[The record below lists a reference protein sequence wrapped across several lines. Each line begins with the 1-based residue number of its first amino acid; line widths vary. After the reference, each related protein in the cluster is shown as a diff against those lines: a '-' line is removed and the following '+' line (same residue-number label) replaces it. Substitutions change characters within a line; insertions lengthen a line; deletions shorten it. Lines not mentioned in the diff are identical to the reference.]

1 MAPIKF
7 EDHIREQ
14 LESRRI
20 EPSAGSWEKLN
31 QKLDKAPEKKK
42 SYGWLYIAA
51 AAIAAI
57 LIVSVFFTS
66 NQNTENV
73 SPIVETPTEESV
85 IKEKPVKDFD
95 KKEERVA
102 EEDHAEKTK
111 IEPKQ
116 KKFEPS
122 PVIASEENA
131 AEIKNPELEKT
142 GLIAENSTS
151 EKALISQKEANI
163 EKPDLDS
170 MLINSKIEELVA
182 EVAKKEE
189 SGSVTN
195 AEVNEL
201 LAEAAREI
209 SRKRNFYDS
218 GKVDANALLADVE
231 SEIDQSFRREVF
243 EILKDGF
250 NKARTAIVS
259 RNY

>member
-31 QKLDKAPEKKK
+31 QKLDNAPENRKTY
-42 SYGWLYIAA
+42 SWLYVAA
-51 AAIAAI
+51 AAVVAI

-66 NQNTENV
+66 NQSAENTA
-73 SPIVETPTEESV
+73 PIVETPIEEPV
-85 IKEKPVKDFD
+85 IKEKPAVEMNT
-95 KKEERVA
+95 KEEQVVV
-102 EEDHAEKTK
+102 EEEAATK
-111 IEPKQ
+111 EILSKPGNLAKETI
-116 KKFEPS
+116 
-122 PVIASEENA
+122 IASEENA
-131 AEIKNPELEKT
+131 EEIMKSEQAKVEQT
-142 GLIAENSTS
+142 GQNKIS
-151 EKALISQKEANI
+151 EEAIVQNKAVS

-182 EVAKKEE
+182 EVNKQEQN
-189 SGSVTN
+189 GSVTD
-195 AEVNEL
+195 AEVNAL
-201 LAEAAREI
+201 LTQAAREI
-209 SRKRNFYDS
+209 STKRNFYES
-218 GKVDANALLADVE
+218 GKVDADALLADVE